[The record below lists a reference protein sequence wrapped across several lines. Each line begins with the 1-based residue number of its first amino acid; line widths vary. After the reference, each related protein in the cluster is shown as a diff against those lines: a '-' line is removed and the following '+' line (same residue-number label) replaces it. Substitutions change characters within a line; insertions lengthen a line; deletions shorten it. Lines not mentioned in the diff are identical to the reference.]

1 MARNLT
7 KAPSCT
13 KTHTIF
19 SHIYCREQISTIS
32 VFFLI
37 EQDTIQV
44 DENIANICETRYLMK
59 INCGEATKANEN
71 TIYMTH
77 EAL

>member
-44 DENIANICETRYLMK
+44 DENIANICETRVFDENKLRRS
-59 INCGEATKANEN
+59 NESK
-71 TIYMTH
+71 
-77 EAL
+77 